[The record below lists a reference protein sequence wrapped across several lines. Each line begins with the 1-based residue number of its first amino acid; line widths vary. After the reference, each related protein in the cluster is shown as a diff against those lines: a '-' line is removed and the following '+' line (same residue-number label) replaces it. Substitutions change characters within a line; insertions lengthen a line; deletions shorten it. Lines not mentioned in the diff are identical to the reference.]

1 MMTTQNAEPLNQR
14 IDPKWIAA
22 VAREVV
28 NRLKS
33 GPNAP
38 TADRDEVLINDH
50 VVTADA
56 IAKIKTAPAEVTI
69 LDRAVITP
77 AARDEASRRRI
88 KFRRSSE
95 ASVAPCGEPSDAADS
110 TIRIIDNAQPQRANA
125 VAAQIAGR
133 GITAVAA
140 TIVLS
145 ESPAADVHHQ
155 CLVNHQRAA
164 MINSLVDVDRF
175 AAELDPTVWVL
186 DMARINFMTAVNV
199 VARIAKCQS

>member
-1 MMTTQNAEPLNQR
+1 MMTTQNAEPLNR
-14 IDPKWIAA
+14 SIDPKWIAA

-28 NRLKS
+28 NRLKA
-33 GPNAP
+33 GPNAQ
-38 TADRDEVLINDH
+38 TADRVEVVINDR

-56 IAKIKTAPAEVTI
+56 IANIKTAPAEVTI

-77 AARDEASRRRI
+77 AARDEASRRQI

-95 ASVAPCGEPSDAADS
+95 ASVAPCHEPSGTAETA
-110 TIRIIDNAQPQRANA
+110 IRIIDIAQPQRANA

-155 CLVNHQRAA
+155 CLVNQQRAA
-164 MINSLVDVDRF
+164 MINSLADVDRF
-175 AAELDPTVWVL
+175 VAELDPTVWVL